1 MEVTMCVSGTQEVVL
16 KRLSRRDFFKA
27 SAALM
32 AGALLP
38 APVLNASVASAS
50 RDESLDLAGVMA
62 RPFKRA
68 VDLTHVITEEFP
80 TFFGPPNLEIET
92 LFSFDPNGFNMYRWH
107 LVEHTGTHMDA
118 PFHFS
123 ANGMSADQIPLSML
137 IVPLIVVDI
146 REKAEANPDAQLTLD
161 DLRRWERRHGRI
173 PKDACVAMNSGWADK
188 VNTPGFRNAD
198 ANGVLHFPG
207 FHVEAVEF
215 LLEEREVNGIA
226 VDTLSLD
233 YGRSTDFATHY
244 RWLPE
249 NRWGME
255 AVANL
260 DLLPP
265 RGTTLIVGGPKI
277 AGATGGPSRL
287 IALVPGGNN
296 DGD

>member
-1 MEVTMCVSGTQEVVL
+1 M

-27 SAALM
+27 TAALM
-32 AGALLP
+32 AGALIP
-38 APVLNASVASAS
+38 APAVDTASS
-50 RDESLDLAGVMA
+50 DEGLDLTELMA

-68 VDLTHVITEEFP
+68 VDLTHVITEDFP
-80 TFFGPPNLEIET
+80 TYFGDRNLDIET
-92 LFSFDPNGFNMYRWH
+92 LFTYAQNGFNMFRWH

-123 ANGMSADQIPLSML
+123 TDGMSADQIPLSML
-137 IVPLIVVDI
+137 IVPLVVVDI
-146 REKAEANPDAQLTLD
+146 RRKAEEDPDAQLTLD

-173 PKDACVAMNSGWADK
+173 PRNACVAMNSGWAEK
-188 VNTPGFRNAD
+188 VDTPEFRNAD

-207 FHVEAVEF
+207 FHLEAVQF
-215 LLEEREVNGIA
+215 LVEERRVHGIA

-233 YGRSTDFATHY
+233 YGPSPDFAVHY
-244 RWLPE
+244 FWLPT

-260 DLLPP
+260 NSVPA
-265 RGTTLIVGGPKI
+265 RGATLIVGGPKI

-287 IALVPGGNN
+287 IALVPKGN
-296 DGD
+296 DD

>member
-1 MEVTMCVSGTQEVVL
+1 MCVPGTQEVVL

-27 SAALM
+27 TAALV
-32 AGALLP
+32 AGAMLP
-38 APVLNASVASAS
+38 APALVAAANRS
-50 RDESLDLAGVMA
+50 EVLDLTEVME

-68 VDLTHVITEEFP
+68 LDLTHVITEDFP
-80 TFFGPPNLEIET
+80 TYFGTQNLKIET
-92 LFSFDPNGFNMYRWH
+92 LYTFEPDGFNMYRWL

-123 ANGMSADQIPLSML
+123 PDGMSADVIPLSML
-137 IVPLIVVDI
+137 IVPLVVVDI
-146 REKAEANPDAQLTLD
+146 RDKAETNPDAQLTLD
-161 DLRRWERRHGRI
+161 DLRRWERRYGRI

-188 VNTPGFRNAD
+188 VNTPEFRNAD

-207 FHVEAVEF
+207 FHAEATEF
-215 LLEEREVNGIA
+215 LLEERQVNGIA

-233 YGRSTDFATHY
+233 YGPSPDFAVHY
-244 RWLPE
+244 LWLPS

-260 DLLPP
+260 DKLPA

-277 AGATGGPSRL
+277 AGATGGISRL
-287 IALVPGGNN
+287 IALVSEGK
-296 DGD
+296 GDD

>member
-1 MEVTMCVSGTQEVVL
+1 MCVPGTREVVL

-27 SAALM
+27 TAALAASAM
-32 AGALLP
+32 IP
-38 APVLNASVASAS
+38 APILKAARRNESA
-50 RDESLDLAGVMA
+50 DLAAISG
-62 RPFKRA
+62 RRFKHA

-80 TFFGPPNLEIET
+80 TYFGDPNLDIET
-92 LFSFDPNGFNMYRWH
+92 LYTFDQNGFNMFRWH

-123 ANGMSADQIPLSML
+123 TGGMSADQIPLSML
-137 IVPLIVVDI
+137 IVPLVVVDI
-146 REKAEANPDAQLTLD
+146 REKAEENPDAQLTLE

-173 PKDACVAMNSGWADK
+173 PKEACVAMNSGWAEK

-207 FHVEAVEF
+207 FHLEAAQF
-215 LLEEREVNGIA
+215 LLEERQVNGIA

-233 YGRSTDFATHY
+233 YGPSPDFAVHY
-244 RWLPE
+244 LWLPS

-260 DLLPP
+260 DALPP

-287 IALVPGGNN
+287 IALVPGEN
-296 DGD
+296 DGKDED

>member
-1 MEVTMCVSGTQEVVL
+1 MCVPGTQEAVL

-27 SAALM
+27 TAALM
-32 AGALLP
+32 AGAMIP
-38 APVLNASVASAS
+38 APVHSGTSS
-50 RDESLDLAGVMA
+50 RSEALDLAEVMP

-80 TFFGPPNLEIET
+80 TYFGTQNLDIET
-92 LFSFDPNGFNMYRWH
+92 LFTFEANGFNMYRWH

-123 ANGMSADQIPLSML
+123 PDGMSADVIPLSML
-137 IVPLIVVDI
+137 IVPLVVVDI
-146 REKAEANPDAQLTLD
+146 REKAETNPDAQLTLD
-161 DLRRWERRHGRI
+161 DLRRWEQRYGRI
-173 PKDACVAMNSGWADK
+173 PKDACVAMNSGWAEK
-188 VNTPGFRNAD
+188 VNTPEFRNAD

-207 FHVEAVEF
+207 FHAEAAEF
-215 LLEEREVNGIA
+215 LLEERQVNGIA

-233 YGRSTDFATHY
+233 YGPSPDFAVHY
-244 RWLPE
+244 LWLPS

-260 DLLPP
+260 DELPA

-277 AGATGGPSRL
+277 AGATGGISRL
-287 IALVPGGNN
+287 IALVSEGK
-296 DGD
+296 GDD

>member
-1 MEVTMCVSGTQEVVL
+1 VVL

-27 SAALM
+27 TAAMM
-32 AGALLP
+32 AGAMIP
-38 APVLNASVASAS
+38 TPVLHAAAGRSEGA
-50 RDESLDLAGVMA
+50 DLATITG
-62 RPFKRA
+62 RRFKNA

-80 TFFGPPNLEIET
+80 TYFGTPNLEIET
-92 LFSFDPNGFNMYRWH
+92 LFSFDPNGFQMYRWH

-123 ANGMSADQIPLSML
+123 PDGMSADQVPLSML
-137 IVPLIVVDI
+137 IVPLVVVDI
-146 REKAEANPDAQLTLD
+146 RDKAEENPDAQLTVE

-173 PKDACVAMNSGWADK
+173 PKDACVAMNSGWAAK
-188 VNTPGFRNAD
+188 VNTPEFRNAD
-198 ANGVLHFPG
+198 ANGALHFPG
-207 FHVEAVEF
+207 FHLEAAQF
-215 LLEEREVNGIA
+215 LLEERQVHGIA

-233 YGRSTDFATHY
+233 YGLSPDFAVHY
-244 RWLPE
+244 LWLPS

-260 DLLPP
+260 DALPP

-287 IALVPGGNN
+287 IALVHEGN
-296 DGD
+296 DRKEDD